1 MPKANSQ
8 LSDAEKKAKKKLKAE
23 LKHQRKVQK
32 LETRIQHAISRN
44 DPIVEQ
50 SARNELEELLRSSDR
65 LPERRQQETASIDE
79 IQCEASMQLVRDIF
93 HRLLSA
99 WDTKEQSFS
108 KAEQNKRA
116 KDLLQH
122 MTKGT
127 QALDHFQDVTALRG
141 YTRQKFY
148 SRAGLIIESLGKL
161 SPAQSSLSNQR
172 DVIDLCWKMLEKIN
186 RVCSIGCGPGCDAV
200 GLLAFLRGYV
210 PNHDVN
216 SSMHFVL
223 LDYAIDE
230 WKDAVLDDLEPILTQ
245 SFGSTVTCDHCDVT
259 ISSLSVKHEQLIAT
273 TDIFLTSYLLTE
285 TRDKWDAYFIQ
296 LVDKAKEGAVFYF
309 AEPLPWQLHRL
320 IKMSA
325 PDSDSSL
332 LQKLRFAWI
341 DSSMNYPE
349 LQELDGRAGGPAV
362 LLAIKTSTLNCT

>member
-50 SARNELEELLRSSDR
+50 SARNELEELLRRSNDR
-65 LPERRQQETASIDE
+65 LSNHRQQETTSIDE
-79 IQCEASMQLVRDIF
+79 KCEVSMQIVRDIF

-99 WDTKEQSFS
+99 WDKKEQSFNS

-127 QALDHFQDVTALRG
+127 QALNHFQDVTALRG

-148 SRAGLIIESLGKL
+148 SRAGLIVESLGKL
-161 SPAQSSLSNQR
+161 SPEQSSLSNQK
-172 DVIDLCWKMLEKIN
+172 DVLDSCWKNLEKIS

-210 PNHDVN
+210 PNHTVN
-216 SSMHFVL
+216 SSSMHFVL
-223 LDYAIDE
+223 LDYALDE
-230 WKDAVLDDLEPILTQ
+230 WKDAVLDDLEPILSQ
-245 SFGSTVTCDHCDVT
+245 SFGSTVTCEHCDVT
-259 ISSLSVKHEQLIAT
+259 KRLVDNHEQVIAA

-320 IKMSA
+320 IRMSA
-325 PDSDSSL
+325 PDSDPSP
-332 LQKLRFAWI
+332 LQRLRFAWI

-362 LLAIKTSTLNCT
+362 LLAIKVST